1 MKQQKVVGYKTEHVY
16 FKGTPAECRRFIND
30 NSIVKQHNKKLSV
43 RYELKEPLWVT
54 WWKPWTKSRL
64 I

>member
-30 NSIVKQHNKKLSV
+30 NSIVNKSITQMTVKFGF
-43 RYELKEPLWVT
+43 KEPLWIT
-54 WWKPWTKSRL
+54 W
-64 I
+64 

>member
-16 FKGTPAECRRFIND
+16 FTGTPAECRRFIND

-54 WWKPWTKSRL
+54 W
-64 I
+64 